1 MKAFK
6 DKEGSKP
13 SFFYSKQILR
23 ILLCMG
29 SFLLLHIYIVNI
41 YYDRLSVF
49 SLESFYIFHTICAIV
64 VCGLLLVPMGGNTYV
79 GYRFIAL
86 TFLQMLACLAF
97 LLPPILSQPKIGEW
111 EVLSFMFAFFVAL
124 SLEVY
129 FAVLLLGREEK

>member
-13 SFFYSKQILR
+13 SLFYPKQILR

-29 SFLLLHIYIVNI
+29 GFLLLHIYIVKVCC
-41 YYDRLSVF
+41 DRLLF
-49 SLESFYIFHTICAIV
+49 FPLEWFYSFHALCAVIV
-64 VCGLLLVPMGGNTYV
+64 SGLLLVPIGGENYI
-79 GYRFIAL
+79 GYRFIGL

-97 LLPPILSQPKIGEW
+97 LLPQILSQPKVDEW
-111 EVLSFMFAFFVAL
+111 DIFSFMIAFFIAL

-129 FAVLLLGREEK
+129 FAILLLRREEK